1 MLRQI
6 DIVTLDRTLRVVCP
20 IHGISIG
27 RWEDKETWRIDYK
40 PEATQAQ
47 KDAASAIIT
56 TFDPSQK
63 IPDALTT
70 DDIVALLVKKGILT
84 QKDVDDM
91 KATKPT

>member
-47 KDAASAIIT
+47 KDAAAAVIA
-56 TFDPSQK
+56 TFDPLQK
-63 IPDALTT
+63 IPGDLTM
-70 DDIVALLVKKGILT
+70 DDVLVLLVKKGTLT
-84 QKDVDDM
+84 QKDVDDA
-91 KATKPT
+91 KAAKLT